1 MPAYTEHL
9 KNSRQQQQNRTS
21 STSSVPSN
29 PVPIAVQAS
38 AISSTLGGGSAFGSS
53 RARIYPREYGIS
65 RNSAPKSPH
74 FSNTTSPLL
83 SALQAPGE
91 LLPRSI
97 PFPAFLSS
105 STPSTGPPNS
115 LGSASGGVGLGVGGT
130 SPPPSAPASYSS
142 GGNFGAARQ
151 VRGYPG
157 FEEQYSSYHG
167 HGGYYNPTQRYA
179 QGSPS
184 PLNAQFGA
192 AATVNTLLQPGE
204 GNFACTFDTLDEPAF
219 GGANGGFMGLAVSGG
234 NGNGGGENVV
244 CLGWEGGVDIWR
256 VGRGVVE
263 LVGRLEGLGGGVK
276 GAKILPTPPRDD
288 PLAAHRPLVCLTL
301 HSPVTPQA
309 APEGE
314 RPPPIMREDETPYS
328 TSPPSRPSTSASS
341 RSAHSPAQPTEWQTT
356 VEVWSLS
363 SRTRIARLFTSPLVP
378 AADFG
383 FGVGSPPPPWG
394 RLRVEVVGTRVVI
407 GVGISG
413 ELYVYGLESG
423 NGFQGDNSTW
433 KCLGKLWTAI
443 QGHPGGSFSSDS
455 GIPGPGTDGKA
466 VGMGGQI
473 GTPVFSLSNRWLA
486 YCPASAGSAY
496 HVGGE
501 VGVPFTSLTVKSHSP
516 PAQPAITAAVALEDE
531 AFLNRMAREVTQEVI
546 RGAKRATEV
555 SIKAFQNYWN
565 GPQNNSPPAPA
576 PPLPVNMMNS
586 GIYAIP
592 NMGAGSVHGGP
603 QPSGL
608 GQQLRQMQ
616 QMGGMPQQS
625 QFLQHTPPQQSASE
639 PRLVSIIDLSKI
651 SHGLDGGVSLSGQ
664 QLSMAPMA
672 TFLPP
677 AGVSYLSFAPGGLAL
692 LTASSKGDLL
702 FVWDLMRVVH
712 NPPGNP
718 LHGSQKSGPGVQD
731 NAKLSGSS
739 NWPDGDTL
747 GKHVRQIARFS
758 RITPTTI
765 VDVGWSS
772 PKGEKLTV
780 VTERGTVHFY
790 DLPSGAYQWPPPKR
804 PPPSSSAIAAGAQVG
819 AAGAAV
825 TGAVNLLSNS
835 TQPLLSAARKRRSR
849 SSSTGSPSGGI
860 FLNGNSNRRP
870 GQSGSGGGSP
880 NDHIGGNKVSLPQ
893 GLGSIRP
900 GSVKFLVGKERG
912 YVALIGAGVLRIY
925 EVRPGGGG
933 SKRSAG
939 GIMNNFLEY
948 ELPMLPDGS
957 SQQNILSVEG
967 EEKQV
972 GGFWT
977 GRHHHH
983 HHHPVHNI
991 EQQKFEQNPLS
1002 FAEIET
1008 NAMFQPFH
1016 TDRHVSLFVHTD
1028 AAGIHGLLQRSP
1040 KPPGWLADSSR
1051 QVKAHRRKDED
1062 QFVAPTSPPSSPT
1075 HEPAP
1080 VPGEEKTEYQSPLP
1094 TTPSEETAVPKPAS
1108 EPAPDTTLGVA
1119 SSTIPTPDSGDRWVF
1134 GLSMP
1139 AEKLNVGSA
1148 RGEVEFTGDEGGLAE
1163 AMESGLELDR
1173 RGTSTTKKG
1182 RRGDGGRLGPGGEG
1196 FFEND
1201 CEVLEYAGT
1210 M

>member
-1 MPAYTEHL
+1 MCF
-9 KNSRQQQQNRTS
+9 Q
-21 STSSVPSN
+21 
-29 PVPIAVQAS
+29 
-38 AISSTLGGGSAFGSS
+38 
-53 RARIYPREYGIS
+53 
-65 RNSAPKSPH
+65 
-74 FSNTTSPLL
+74 
-83 SALQAPGE
+83 
-91 LLPRSI
+91 
-97 PFPAFLSS
+97 
-105 STPSTGPPNS
+105 
-115 LGSASGGVGLGVGGT
+115 
-130 SPPPSAPASYSS
+130 
-142 GGNFGAARQ
+142 
-151 VRGYPG
+151 
-157 FEEQYSSYHG
+157 
-167 HGGYYNPTQRYA
+167 
-179 QGSPS
+179 
-184 PLNAQFGA
+184 
-192 AATVNTLLQPGE
+192 
-204 GNFACTFDTLDEPAF
+204 
-219 GGANGGFMGLAVSGG
+219 
-234 NGNGGGENVV
+234 
-244 CLGWEGGVDIWR
+244 
-256 VGRGVVE
+256 
-263 LVGRLEGLGGGVK
+263 
-276 GAKILPTPPRDD
+276 ILPTPPRDD
-288 PLAAHRPLVCLTL
+288 PLAVHRPLICLTL
-301 HSPVTPQA
+301 HSPVSPQA

-314 RPPPIMREDETPYS
+314 RPPPIMQEDETPYS
-328 TSPPSRPSTSASS
+328 TSPPSRPSTSASN

-363 SRTRIARLFTSPLVP
+363 SRIRIARLFTSPLVST
-378 AADFG
+378 ADFG
-383 FGVGSPPPPWG
+383 FGIGSPPPPWG
-394 RLRVEVVGTRVVI
+394 GLRVEVVGTKIAI

-413 ELYVYGLESG
+413 ELYVYGLDGG
-423 NGFQGDNSTW
+423 NGSQGDNAGW
-433 KCLGKLWTAI
+433 KCLGKLWTAV
-443 QGHPGGSFSSDS
+443 QAHSAGSFSTDG
-455 GIPGPGTDGKA
+455 GIPGLGNDGKMT
-466 VGMGGQI
+466 GMGGQI
-473 GTPVFSLSNRWLA
+473 GTPVFSLSDGWLA

-496 HVGGE
+496 HMGGE
-501 VGVPFTSLTVKSHSP
+501 VGVPFSSPTVKSQSP
-516 PAQPAITAAVALEDE
+516 PAQPAITAAVSLEDE

-546 RGAKRATEV
+546 RGAKRATEA
-555 SIKAFQNYWN
+555 SIKAFQNYWS
-565 GPQNNSPPAPA
+565 GPQNNSPPPPP
-576 PPLPVNMMNS
+576 PPLPINMMNS
-586 GIYAIP
+586 GIYGIP

-625 QFLQHTPPQQSASE
+625 QLLQNAPPQQPASE
-639 PRLVSIIDLSKI
+639 PRLVSVIDLSKT
-651 SHGLDGGVSLSGQ
+651 SQSLDGGVSLNGQ
-664 QLSMAPMA
+664 QLNMAPMA

-712 NPPGNP
+712 HPPGNP
-718 LHGSQKSGPGVQD
+718 LHGGQKAGPGIHD
-731 NAKLSGSS
+731 NAKLSGPPSG
-739 NWPDGDTL
+739 PDRGAL

-804 PPPSSSAIAAGAQVG
+804 PPPSSSAITTGSQVG

-825 TGAVNLLSNS
+825 TGAVNLLSSS

-849 SSSTGSPSGGI
+849 SSSIGSPSGGI

-870 GQSGSGGGSP
+870 GQSGSGSGSP
-880 NDHIGGNKVSLPQ
+880 NDYIGGNKVSLPQ
-893 GLGSIRP
+893 GLGGIRP

-912 YVALIGAGVLRIY
+912 YVALTGAGVLRIY

-933 SKRSAG
+933 SKKKKAG

-957 SQQNILSVEG
+957 SQQNTLSVEG

-977 GRHHHH
+977 ARHHHH
-983 HHHPVHNI
+983 HHHPVHHI

-1016 TDRHVSLFVHTD
+1016 TDRHVSLFVYTD
-1028 AAGIHGLLQRSP
+1028 AAGAHGLLQHTP
-1040 KPPGWLADSSR
+1040 KATGWLAGSSR
-1051 QVKAHRRKDED
+1051 QPRARRRKDED
-1062 QFVAPTSPPSSPT
+1062 QSVILSSSSPSLAR
-1075 HEPAP
+1075 EPGLRGNENANS
-1080 VPGEEKTEYQSPLP
+1080 QSPLP
-1094 TTPSEETAVPKPAS
+1094 ATPPPEEISAPEPAPEPASGPAPDIPLAVSPTTSPAS
-1108 EPAPDTTLGVA
+1108 E
-1119 SSTIPTPDSGDRWVF
+1119 SGDRWAF
-1134 GLSMP
+1134 GLLIP

-1173 RGTSTTKKG
+1173 SRTSAIKKG
-1182 RRGDGGRLGPGGEG
+1182 RKGGRGRPGPDGEG

-1201 CEVLEYAGT
+1201 CEVLEYTGT

>member
-1 MPAYTEHL
+1 MPVYSEHS
-9 KNSRQQQQNRTS
+9 KNPRQQQQNRNS
-21 STSSVPSN
+21 STSPLASN
-29 PVPIAVQAS
+29 PVPIAAQAT
-38 AISSTLGGGSAFGSS
+38 AISSTFGGGSAFSSS

-65 RNSAPKSPH
+65 RNSAQKSPH
-74 FSNTTSPLL
+74 PSNTTSPLL
-83 SALQAPGE
+83 SALQSPGE
-91 LLPRSI
+91 ILSRSI
-97 PFPAFLSS
+97 PFPTILSS
-105 STPSTGPPNS
+105 STPSTGAPNS
-115 LGSASGGVGLGVGGT
+115 LGSASGGVGLGVGGA

-157 FEEQYSSYHG
+157 FEEQYSCYG

-192 AATVNTLLQPGE
+192 AATVNTRLRPGE

-244 CLGWEGGVDIWR
+244 CLGWEGGVDVWK

-263 LVGRLEGLGGGVK
+263 QVGRLEGLGGGVK

-314 RPPPIMREDETPYS
+314 RPPPIMQDETPYS
-328 TSPPSRPSTSASS
+328 TSPHSRPSTSASN
-341 RSAHSPAQPTEWQTT
+341 RSAHSPEQPTEWQTT

-363 SRTRIARLFTSPLVP
+363 SRTRIAKLFTSPSVP
-378 AADFG
+378 AADFS
-383 FGVGSPPPPWG
+383 FGMGSPPPPWG
-394 RLRVEVVGTRVVI
+394 GLRVEVVGTKIVI

-413 ELYVYGLESG
+413 ELYVYGLSSG
-423 NGFQGDNSTW
+423 NGLQGDSAGW

-443 QGHPGGSFSSDS
+443 QGHSGGSFSSDTGVPGLGS
-455 GIPGPGTDGKA
+455 EGKVAGI
-466 VGMGGQI
+466 GGYI
-473 GTPVFSLSNRWLA
+473 GAPVFSLSNGWLA
-486 YCPASAGSAY
+486 YCPASAGSAC

-501 VGVPFTSLTVKSHSP
+501 VGVPFSSPTVKSQSP
-516 PAQPAITAAVALEDE
+516 PAQPAITAAVSLEDE

-546 RGAKRATEV
+546 RGAKRATEA

-565 GPQNNSPPAPA
+565 GPQNNSPPPPA
-576 PPLPVNMMNS
+576 PPLPVSMMNS
-586 GIYAIP
+586 SIYGIP

-616 QMGGMPQQS
+616 QMGGVPQQS
-625 QFLQHTPPQQSASE
+625 QFPQHTPPQQSASE
-639 PRLVSIIDLSKI
+639 PRLVSIIDLSKV
-651 SHGLDGGVSLSGQ
+651 SHSLDGGMSLNGLQVSTT
-664 QLSMAPMA
+664 PMA

-712 NPPGNP
+712 HPPGNP
-718 LHGSQKSGPGVQD
+718 LHGGQKSGPGVQD
-731 NAKLSGSS
+731 STKLSGPS
-739 NWPDGDTL
+739 NGPDGGAL
-747 GKHVRQIARFS
+747 GRHVRQIARFS
-758 RITPTTI
+758 RITPTTV

-804 PPPSSSAIAAGAQVG
+804 PPPSPSVITAGAQVG

-825 TGAVNLLSNS
+825 TGAVNLFNSS

-849 SSSTGSPSGGI
+849 SSSIGSPSGGI

-870 GQSGSGGGSP
+870 GQAGSGSGSP

-912 YVALIGAGVLRIY
+912 YVALTGAGVLRIY
-925 EVRPGGGG
+925 EVRPGGAG
-933 SKRSAG
+933 SKKKNAG
-939 GIMNNFLEY
+939 GIMSNFLEY
-948 ELPMLPDGS
+948 ELPMLPDGP
-957 SQQNILSVEG
+957 SQQNTLSVDG

-972 GGFWT
+972 GGYWI

-991 EQQKFEQNPLS
+991 QQQKFEQSPLS

-1008 NAMFQPFH
+1008 NAVFQPFH
-1016 TDRHVSLFVHTD
+1016 TDRHVNLFVHTD
-1028 AAGIHGLLQRSP
+1028 AAGSHGLLQLTPRAA
-1040 KPPGWLADSSR
+1040 GWLAGSSR
-1051 QVKAHRRKDED
+1051 QAKVCRRKDED
-1062 QFVAPTSPPSSPT
+1062 QSIAPTSPSSSPRP
-1075 HEPAP
+1075 EPAL
-1080 VPGEEKTEYQSPLP
+1080 GLDKTECQSPLP
-1094 TTPSEETAVPKPAS
+1094 ATPPPEEISVPEPVPEPAS
-1108 EPAPDTTLGVA
+1108 DMPLAAAPVTG
-1119 SSTIPTPDSGDRWVF
+1119 PTSESGNRWAF
-1134 GLSMP
+1134 GLLIP
-1139 AEKLNVGSA
+1139 AEKLNIGSA
-1148 RGEVEFTGDEGGLAE
+1148 RGEVEFTGDKGGLTE
-1163 AMESGLELDR
+1163 AMESRLELDR
-1173 RGTSTTKKG
+1173 SGRSMIKKG
-1182 RRGDGGRLGPGGEG
+1182 RKGGRGRLGPSGEG

-1201 CEVLEYAGT
+1201 CEVLEYTGT
-1210 M
+1210 V